1 MLTGRVGH
9 NHHCIAR
16 TSRWA
21 TLARKGGA
29 AFQREEGKLP
39 ARVGSGGEIPI
50 FPTTYRRTR
59 NARAHPNVV
68 RAHAGRALTYPPC
81 SARRWRHV
89 LAQVDVFGATA
100 LALGTLSRSNVFHLV
115 SIARP
120 LGRPHARTST
130 QRASMQ
136 QTKRAH
142 THAHATNEQGA

>member
-29 AFQREEGKLP
+29 VFQREEGKLP
-39 ARVGSGGEIPI
+39 ARVRPRAEITI
-50 FPTTYRRTR
+50 SPTTHRRTR

-68 RAHAGRALTYPPC
+68 AAHGWRALTYPPC

-89 LAQVDVFGATA
+89 LAQMDVFGATA
-100 LALGTLSRSNVFHLV
+100 LALGTLSRSNVLHLV

-136 QTKRAH
+136 QTKRARIH
-142 THAHATNEQGA
+142 CHATRA